1 LVFLKA
7 KKPKKATT
15 NTLISLLDKLRRLKG
30 REKAFYSKILHAKEK
45 YCDSHAKEKYCD
57 SPHGKI

>member
-1 LVFLKA
+1 MGQCNK
-7 KKPKKATT
+7 
-15 NTLISLLDKLRRLKG
+15 TLISLLDKLRRLKG